1 MIIGKYTLY
10 SIETSEFGLDGGSM
24 FGIIPKPLWVK
35 EAPVDEMNRI
45 KMVTR
50 SLLLVSDDRK
60 ILVDTGNGTKWEE
73 KYRKI
78 YNIDTSR
85 YSIETS
91 LAKHGF
97 SADDISDVICTHL
110 HFDHAG
116 GNTKIENETIV
127 PTFPNA
133 TYWVSRENWKLANH
147 PSQKDSGS
155 FMEMDWKVLTENGMT
170 QIVDGNEPFIDG
182 IDTYLTYGHT
192 SGLMHPVITDS
203 TNIVFY
209 GSDLIPLVA
218 HIPVPWVMA
227 YDIQPVVTVQE
238 KQALLPKMAEENW
251 ILFLEHDPKIQAC
264 TIHQDGKHFK
274 MKDAVVINELRKE

>member
-24 FGIIPKPLWVK
+24 FGIIPKPLWEK
-35 EAPVDEMNRI
+35 EAPADEMNRI

-50 SLLLVSDDRK
+50 SLLLVSEDRK
-60 ILVDTGNGTKWEE
+60 VLVDTGNGTKWKE
-73 KYRKI
+73 KYRNI

-85 YSIETS
+85 YNIEIS

-97 SADDISDVICTHL
+97 CADDITDVICTHL

-133 TYWVSRENWKLANH
+133 TYWVSRENWELANH

-155 FMEMDWKVLTENGMT
+155 FMEMDWKVLAENSMT
-170 QIVDGNEPFIDG
+170 QIVDGKEPFIDS
-182 IDTYLTYGHT
+182 IDIYLTYGHT
-192 SGLMHPVITDS
+192 TGLMHPVISDS
-203 TNIVFY
+203 ANTVFY
-209 GSDLIPLVA
+209 GADLFPMAA
-218 HIPVPWVMA
+218 HIPIPWVMA

-238 KQALLPKMAEENW
+238 KEVLLPKFAEGNW
-251 ILFLEHDPKIQAC
+251 ILFLEHDPNNQAC
-264 TIHQDGKHFK
+264 TIYQHEKHFK
-274 MKDAVVINELRKE
+274 MKDAVAISE

>member
-1 MIIGKYTLY
+1 MIIGKYRLY

-24 FGIIPKPLWVK
+24 FGIIPKPLWEK
-35 EAPVDEMNRI
+35 EAPADEMNRI

-50 SLLLVSDDRK
+50 SLLLVSEDRK
-60 ILVDTGNGTKWEE
+60 VLVDTGNGTKWEE

-85 YSIETS
+85 YNIEIS

-97 SADDISDVICTHL
+97 CADDITDVICTHL

-116 GNTKIENETIV
+116 GNTKIEYETIV

-133 TYWVSRENWKLANH
+133 TYWVSRENWELANH

-155 FMEMDWKVLTENGMT
+155 FMEMDWKVLAENSMT
-170 QIVDGNEPFIDG
+170 QIVDGKEPFIDS
-182 IDTYLTYGHT
+182 IDIYLTYGHT
-192 SGLMHPVITDS
+192 AGLMHPVISDS
-203 TNIVFY
+203 ANTVFY
-209 GSDLIPLVA
+209 GADLFPMAA
-218 HIPVPWVMA
+218 HIPIPWVMA

-238 KQALLPKMAEENW
+238 KEVLLPKFAEGNW
-251 ILFLEHDPKIQAC
+251 ILFLEHDPNNQAC
-264 TIHQDGKHFK
+264 TIHQHEKHFK
-274 MKDAVVINELRKE
+274 MKDAVAISE